1 MDCLSDV
8 DFGLIGYPLGHSFS
22 KTFFTE
28 KFARE
33 GKNLKYE
40 NFELPT
46 LDPAAL
52 YSLVLLNPRL
62 KGFNVTAP
70 YKETV
75 MEYLDKTEGVAAAIG
90 AVNTVKI
97 IRDDTGRVLRLEGY
111 NTDVEGFRE
120 SLRPLVEG
128 MKGKGALVL
137 GTGGASK
144 AAFEGLKQLGLKP
157 IKVSRSSKD
166 SNTLLYTDL
175 TPDIMETHPVVVNC
189 TPLGTA
195 PDISR
200 CPAIPFDLLPEGA
213 VCFDMVY
220 NPEETEFLRRA
231 SAHGAKTKNGL
242 EMLHRQALASLSI
255 WLTPASAGE

>member
-1 MDCLSDV
+1 MRNDCLSDV

-22 KTFFTE
+22 KTFFTD

-52 YSLVLLNPRL
+52 YSLVLLNPKL

-70 YKETV
+70 YKEAI
-75 MEYLDKTEGVAAAIG
+75 MEYLDTTEGVAATIG
-90 AVNTVKI
+90 AVNTVKVV
-97 IRDDTGRVLRLEGY
+97 RDDTGRVLRLEGY

-120 SLRPLVEG
+120 SLRPLVEELQG
-128 MKGKGALVL
+128 AGALVL

-144 AAFEGLKQLGLKP
+144 AATEGLRQLGLTP
-157 IKVSRSSKD
+157 IRVSRNHKD
-166 SNTLLYTDL
+166 SDTLLYSDL
-175 TPDIMETHPVVVNC
+175 TPELMASHPVIVNC

-195 PDISR
+195 PHTDR
-200 CPAIPFDLLPEGA
+200 CAPLPFHLLPAGA

-220 NPEETEFLRRA
+220 NPAETEFMRQA
-231 SAHGAKTKNGL
+231 AAHGAKTKNGL
-242 EMLHRQALASLSI
+242 EMLHRQALASFAI
-255 WLTPASAGE
+255 WQSQD

>member
-1 MDCLSDV
+1 MNKDCLSDV

-22 KTFFTE
+22 KAFFTD

-33 GKNLKYE
+33 GKSLKYD

-52 YSLVLLNPRL
+52 YSLVLLNPKL

-70 YKETV
+70 YKEAI
-75 MEYLDKTEGVAAAIG
+75 MKYLDKVEGVAATIG
-90 AVNTVKI
+90 AVNTVKVV
-97 IRDDTGRVLRLEGY
+97 RDETGRVLRLEGY

-120 SLRPLVEG
+120 SLRPLIAGLEG
-128 MKGKGALVL
+128 VGALVL

-144 AAFEGLKQLGLKP
+144 AAVEGLRQLGLKP
-157 IKVSRSSKD
+157 MRVSRSRKD
-166 SNTLLYTDL
+166 ANTLLYSDL
-175 TPDIMETHPVVVNC
+175 TPEVMAAHPVAVNC

-195 PDISR
+195 PATDR
-200 CPAIPFDLLPEGA
+200 CAPLPFELLPESA

-220 NPEETEFLRRA
+220 NPAETEFMRRA
-231 SAHGAKTKNGL
+231 AAHGAKTKNGL
-242 EMLHRQALASLSI
+242 EMLHRQAIASLTI
-255 WLTPASAGE
+255 WQS